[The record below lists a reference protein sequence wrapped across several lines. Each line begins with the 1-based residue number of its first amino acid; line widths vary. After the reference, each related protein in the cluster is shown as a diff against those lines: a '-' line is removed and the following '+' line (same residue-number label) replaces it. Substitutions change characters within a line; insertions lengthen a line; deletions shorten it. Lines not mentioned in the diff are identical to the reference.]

1 MTTIEQQIDAGEL
14 RDVIDETNIRRLHAA
29 YVDAVNRAAWSEFH
43 NLFLPDVE
51 LTVARGSSAPDT
63 VVGPDAIGQ
72 LIGGYIAKYDF
83 LVQVITNARIEL
95 RYRGDPD
102 QAFAR
107 LFIAEFRQWTET
119 GRYLES
125 AGVYHD
131 QYRRVD
137 GTWFFA
143 RRRYDRLYV
152 TAPAALETH
161 PFPSDIDFDDP
172 FAARSS

>member
-1 MTTIEQQIDAGEL
+1 MTTIEQQVDAGEL
-14 RDVIDETNIRRLHAA
+14 RDVIDEMHIRRLHAA
-29 YVDAVNRAAWSEFH
+29 YVDAVNRAAWSEFYD
-43 NLFLPDVE
+43 LFVPDVE
-51 LTVARGSSAPDT
+51 LTVARVSSPPDT
-63 VVGPDAIGQ
+63 VTGPEAIGQ

-83 LVQVITNARIEL
+83 LVQVITNARIQL

-107 LFIAEFRQWTET
+107 LFIAEFRQWTDT

-131 QYRRVD
+131 EYRRID
-137 GTWFFA
+137 GRWWFA

-152 TAPAALETH
+152 TAPAQLETH
-161 PFPSDIDFDDP
+161 PFPSDIASEDP
-172 FAARSS
+172 FITRSS